1 VGLGDGQHGATC
13 WVPQQGRAPH
23 WLCRPPSSLKLSSS
37 SGSGSSCSPDECSK
51 AVAAA
56 VGSFVLMVRLL
67 VVVVGGG
74 AGGRTACVS
83 QIKGV
88 STTNRTEKGPHARS

>member
-1 VGLGDGQHGATC
+1 
-13 WVPQQGRAPH
+13 
-23 WLCRPPSSLKLSSS
+23 
-37 SGSGSSCSPDECSK
+37 
-51 AVAAA
+51 
-56 VGSFVLMVRLL
+56 VLMVRLL